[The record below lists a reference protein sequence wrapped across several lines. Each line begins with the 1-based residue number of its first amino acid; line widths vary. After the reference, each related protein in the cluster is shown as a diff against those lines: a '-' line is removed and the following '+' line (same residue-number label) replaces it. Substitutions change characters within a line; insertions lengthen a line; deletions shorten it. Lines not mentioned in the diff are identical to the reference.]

1 VDRRVV
7 EGTFMSRSSWKR
19 IVAASLVVV
28 VCALAVP
35 VTASATPSNL
45 DAWFNQPGWLWNK
58 GFKWLHGFWTALHLG
73 SGASKMGAGHT
84 SDGLSAAKEAF

>member
-7 EGTFMSRSSWKR
+7 EGTFMSRSSCKR
-19 IVAASLVVV
+19 IVAALLVVV

-35 VTASATPSNL
+35 ARAGATPPNL
-45 DAWFNQPGWLWNK
+45 DAWFSQPGLIWAK
-58 GFKWLHGFWTALHLG
+58 GLNWLHGFWRALHLG

-84 SDGLSAAKEAF
+84 SDGHSAAKEAF